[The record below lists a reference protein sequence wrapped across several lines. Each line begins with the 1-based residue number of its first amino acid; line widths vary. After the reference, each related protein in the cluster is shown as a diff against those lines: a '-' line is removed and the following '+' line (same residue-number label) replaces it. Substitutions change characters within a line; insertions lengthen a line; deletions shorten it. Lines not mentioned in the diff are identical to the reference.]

1 MKQSSRILLNTIAT
15 YLRSVLSL
23 FLGLFSVRWVLSALG
38 KSDFGL
44 FGVVGSIIVCVQLLN
59 IVMSNAVARY
69 YAYAIGEAR
78 CLPTG
83 KGNDLLSEW
92 FNSALT
98 IHCILPT
105 VLVVI
110 GYPIGIWAIENWL
123 VIPEGRIYACIW
135 VFRMSIAAAFF
146 NMVSVPYIA
155 MYKASQLIVE
165 LTVWDVLRSL
175 ITFTGAFA
183 LLYVGGDK
191 LIFYAAIMSIAPTV
205 VVLIQICRA
214 RNRFVFCRVCAQ
226 RLFDLG
232 KIRRVAAF
240 GLCDLFSSLGVVA
253 RDHGA
258 AFIINK
264 MFGSVV
270 NSAYSIANQLSRQ
283 ANALANSMHGALM
296 PAVTSH
302 EGEGRHDEA
311 IALSHRSCKLC
322 TLLVLLFAVPLFIE
336 VDEVLRL
343 WLVDPPEYAADLC
356 RCVLASIV
364 CTKIGLGY
372 HMAILAV
379 GKVGLYQFTLGM
391 VSYFTVFLMYIF
403 AKCFGVIGI
412 GYAIIANSAAL
423 SLVRILFAH
432 RIVGIGLW
440 YWIGR
445 IATPIAVVAALSL
458 AVGGVME
465 HAFPQSFIRICLTTV
480 MTVSVLLS
488 FSALLVFDGEE
499 RRFVLN
505 MIVGCKNRLS
515 GGNGMCST
523 NGGVAN
529 FLQGGREAI

>member
-1 MKQSSRILLNTIAT
+1 M
-15 YLRSVLSL
+15 
-23 FLGLFSVRWVLSALG
+23 SALG

-78 CLPTG
+78 CLSAE
-83 KGNDLLSEW
+83 KGTKLLSEW

-98 IHCILPT
+98 IHFVLPT
-105 VLVVI
+105 VLVAI

-135 VFRMSIAAAFF
+135 VFRMSLAAAFF

-165 LTVWDVLRSL
+165 LTVWDILRSL

-183 LLYVGGDK
+183 LLYVGYDK
-191 LIFYAAIMSIAPTV
+191 LIFYATIMSIAPTI

-214 RNRFVFCRVCAQ
+214 RNRFLFCRVCMH
-226 RLFDLG
+226 RLFDLR
-232 KIRRVAAF
+232 KIRQVAAF
-240 GLCDLFSSLGVVA
+240 GVCDLFSSLGVVV

-258 AFIINK
+258 ALIINK
-264 MFGSVV
+264 MFGSVI
-270 NSAYSIANQLSRQ
+270 NSAYNIANQLSSQ

-322 TLLVLLFAVPLFIE
+322 ALLVLIFAIPLFIE
-336 VDEVLRL
+336 ADEVLRL

-364 CTKIGLGY
+364 CAKIGLGY

-403 AKCFGVIGI
+403 AKLFGVIGI
-412 GYAIIANSAAL
+412 GYAIIANSMAL
-423 SLVRILFAH
+423 SIIRVLFAH
-432 RIVGIGLW
+432 YIVGIGLC
-440 YWIGR
+440 YWVFR
-445 IATPIAVVAALSL
+445 IVIPISIAMVLSFV
-458 AVGGVME
+458 VGGIVV
-465 HAFPQSFIRICLTTV
+465 HIFPQSFTRICLTTV
-480 MTVSVLLS
+480 AAIFILMTS
-488 FSALLVFDGEE
+488 SAFIVFDRGE

-505 MIVGCKNRLS
+505 IIMGSKNGLLRLIS
-515 GGNGMCST
+515 GK
-523 NGGVAN
+523 
-529 FLQGGREAI
+529 R